1 MFQAGAGCDE
11 YVVPQEIRLTPPELV
26 DDFVAVLRDA
36 GKAVRKC
43 GRVVVVEDEAD
54 AAPEQRLELIF
65 FLRTWALS
73 HPDLAF
79 EVQDGV

>member
-1 MFQAGAGCDE
+1 M
-11 YVVPQEIRLTPPELV
+11 PQEVRLTPPELV

-36 GKAVRKC
+36 GKAVRKR

-54 AAPEQRLELIF
+54 AEPEQQLELVF

-73 HPDLAF
+73 HPDFAF
-79 EVQDGV
+79 EVQDDA

>member
-1 MFQAGAGCDE
+1 
-11 YVVPQEIRLTPPELV
+11 VVPQEVRLTPPELV

-36 GKAVRKC
+36 GAPAKKC
-43 GRVVVVEDEAD
+43 GRVVVVDD
-54 AAPEQRLELIF
+54 AAGAEPEWRLELLF

-79 EVQDGV
+79 EVRERD

>member
-1 MFQAGAGCDE
+1 
-11 YVVPQEIRLTPPELV
+11 VPQEVRLTPPELV

-36 GKAVRKC
+36 GKAVRKR

-54 AAPEQRLELIF
+54 AEPEQRLELVF
-65 FLRTWALS
+65 VLRTWALA

-79 EVQDGV
+79 EVLDAL

>member
-1 MFQAGAGCDE
+1 
-11 YVVPQEIRLTPPELV
+11 
-26 DDFVAVLRDA
+26 VLRDA

-54 AAPEQRLELIF
+54 AEPEQRLELVF

-73 HPDLAF
+73 HPGLAF
-79 EVQDGV
+79 EIQDDI

>member
-1 MFQAGAGCDE
+1 
-11 YVVPQEIRLTPPELV
+11 VPQEVRLTPYELV

-36 GKAVRKC
+36 GTAARKR
-43 GRVVVVEDEAD
+43 GRVVVIDDEEDAE
-54 AAPEQRLELIF
+54 PERHLELVF

-79 EVQDGV
+79 EVLDPR